1 MTDNDYIAEY
11 IKEKH
16 PYILGLDFI
25 IWKCGRVI
33 RDTFSGLSS
42 IFSGAEELEEG
53 EQE

>member
-16 PYILGLDFI
+16 PNILGLDFA
-25 IWKCGRVI
+25 IWKGARII
-33 RDTFSGLSS
+33 RYAVSSLSS